1 MVKVYKKGFTLTESV
16 VAILL
21 ISIVFMVITYG
32 LSSVINSVAMLNN
45 FQKVTELQNFI
56 ARWVYIQTDF
66 SNAVDEIN
74 TAFYGNPLPG
84 NYPRLNN
91 FSRTSIP
98 GNYFDKFTF
107 TIEYAPGK
115 ISDFTVYKY
124 KSTN

>member
-1 MVKVYKKGFTLTESV
+1 MFKVYKKGFTLTESV

-32 LSSVINSVAMLNN
+32 LSSVINSVAVLNN

-66 SNAVDEIN
+66 SNTLDEIN
-74 TAFYGNPLPG
+74 SAFYGNPSPG
-84 NYPRLNN
+84 NYPRLIN

-115 ISDFTVYKY
+115 TSNFTVYKY